1 MRANRFFNAV
11 TNGLAIA
18 AVIIFAPIIYM
29 IAKVMKD

>member
-1 MRANRFFNAV
+1 MSANRFFNAV
-11 TNGLAIA
+11 TNGLAIT